1 MKKIFVLAITLTAI
15 ASGSKAFAE
24 ADLNPNIFRP
34 AAPTP
39 AATSPVSATTE
50 RPVGSTTGSNATRI
64 QPIQGSINPGSQEGQ
79 KSQSGGAG
87 VNAAVG
93 SGLMA
98 AGAALMSNPK
108 TVPPGVVLMGMGI
121 LAMMQAK
128 EDSGAA
134 GQSAATGFASNVNDG
149 SVTPGAV
156 DPNGTG
162 AFAEA
167 KIKEGQAKLGEAGYK
182 MTSKGLTGPDG
193 SFIPAKAFSS
203 PSSMAAAGMS
213 PTTIAA
219 VQEGLADAQAGASG
233 SAARVSGVG
242 INTGGGGGSGGGMTE
257 DESNGSSESGTGVVN
272 PFDIGAEKKGSLVA
286 GKTVMFDG
294 EPIGVRGQNIFD
306 MVHVSYQKKREGKHF
321 IETENDVSARSPAS
335 VKPPKK

>member
-1 MKKIFVLAITLTAI
+1 MKNIFVLAITLTALT
-15 ASGSKAFAE
+15 GGPKAFAE

-39 AATSPVSATTE
+39 AATPPISATPE
-50 RPVGSTTGSNATRI
+50 RPVGSTTGTNAARV
-64 QPIQGSINPGSQEGQ
+64 PVLQGSINPGAGQ
-79 KSQSGGAG
+79 GQRSQSGGAG
-87 VNAAVG
+87 TNAAVG
-93 SGLMA
+93 QGLMA

-108 TVPPGVVLMGMGI
+108 TVPPGVALMAMGI
-121 LAMMQAK
+121 LAMMQSK

-134 GQSAATGFASNVNDG
+134 DQSANTGFASNTNDG
-149 SVTPGAV
+149 GVTPTAV

-193 SFIPAKAFSS
+193 SFIPAKAFDS
-203 PSSMAAAGMS
+203 PSSMAASGMS
-213 PTTIAA
+213 PATIAA
-219 VQEGLADAQAGASG
+219 VQEGLADAQAGAASG

-242 INTGGGGGSGGGMTE
+242 IDSGGGASSGISE
-257 DESNGSSESGTGVVN
+257 GDSSGSSESGMGMAN

-294 EPIGVRGQNIFD
+294 EPIGVRGQNIFE
-306 MVHVSYQKKREGKHF
+306 MVHIAYQKKRDGKHF
-321 IETENDVSARSPAS
+321 IETNDVATRSPAS
-335 VKPPKK
+335 IKQPKK

>member
-1 MKKIFVLAITLTAI
+1 MKNIFVLAITLTAAI
-15 ASGSKAFAE
+15 GGPRAFAE

-39 AATSPVSATTE
+39 PAGATTE
-50 RPVGSTTGSNATRI
+50 RPVGSTTGTNATRL
-64 QPIQGSINPGSQEGQ
+64 PVMQGSINPGSQEGQ

-87 VNAAVG
+87 TNAAVG

-108 TVPPGVVLMGMGI
+108 TVPPGVALMAMGM

-193 SFIPAKAFSS
+193 SFIPAKAFDS

-213 PTTIAA
+213 PSTIAA
-219 VQEGLADAQAGASG
+219 VQEGLADAQAGAAG
-233 SAARVSGVG
+233 SAARVSGVAV
-242 INTGGGGGSGGGMTE
+242 NTGGGGGGSGITE
-257 DESNGSSESGTGVVN
+257 GDSSGSSESGTGMAN
-272 PFDIGAEKKGSLVA
+272 PFNIGADKRGSLVA

-306 MVHVSYQKKREGKHF
+306 MVHTAYQKKREGKHF
-321 IETENDVSARSPAS
+321 IETNDVATRSPAS
-335 VKPPKK
+335 IKQPKK